1 MSVPVEITPRGATS
15 EPPLPP
21 RPDQREARALLVEDE
36 RFVGELLA
44 EFLTLEGY
52 EVDRAMNGR
61 EALELVRHQ
70 AYALI
75 VSDVRMPDVD
85 GPALYYELRVVCPEV
100 TRRMVFV
107 TGDIM
112 STETRRFLDETC
124 LRYLEKPFTM
134 AEFRAVVQG
143 VLAESSKPGQSA
155 SGPPGF
161 RGAAPGP

>member
-1 MSVPVEITPRGATS
+1 MSAPVELTRMGATP
-15 EPPLPP
+15 EPPPPPP
-21 RPDQREARALLVEDE
+21 RTDQREARALLVEDE

-52 EVDRAMNGR
+52 EVDRAMDGR
-61 EALELVRHQ
+61 EALELVRRR

-85 GPALYYELRVVCPEV
+85 GPALYYELRSASPEL

-112 STETRRFLDETC
+112 SPETRRFLDETC
-124 LRYLEKPFTM
+124 LRYLEKPFTI
-134 AEFRAVVQG
+134 AQFRAVVQG
-143 VLAESSKPGQSA
+143 VLVDPSNPAPRA
-155 SGPPGF
+155 PD
-161 RGAAPGP
+161 AAPS

>member
-1 MSVPVEITPRGATS
+1 MSAPMELA
-15 EPPLPP
+15 PPLRTGPGPEPSQPP
-21 RPDQREARALLVEDE
+21 RVARPGARALLVEDE
-36 RFVGELLA
+36 RVVGDLLA

-61 EALELVRHQ
+61 EALELVRRQ

-85 GPALYYELRVVCPEV
+85 GPALYYELRSASPEL

-112 STETRRFLDETC
+112 SPETRRFLDETC
-124 LRYLEKPFTM
+124 LRYLEKPFTIS
-134 AEFRAVVQG
+134 EFQTVVRSLRG
-143 VLAESSKPGQSA
+143 ETPTPGESPP
-155 SGPPGF
+155 GPPE
-161 RGAAPGP
+161 R